1 MGREFVSVVIPTFNR
16 AYCVAKTVDTALAQ
30 THRDLEVVL
39 VDDGSTDGTEQLIS
53 ERYGSDPRVRYI
65 RQTNAGVSAAR
76 NNGFANTRGDFV
88 ALLDS
93 DDLWFPN
100 KLAAQL
106 AVFRAHPEVGMVWS
120 DMEAIDMQ
128 GRVLRPRYLKEMYS
142 AYRHFPD
149 DKLFATHERLATL
162 DPEVARATG
171 DADVRTGVV
180 YSAMI
185 MGSLVHTSTAVLRRE
200 RLEKVGGFNG
210 ELRRLGEDYDFHLRT
225 CRLGPVGFVDL
236 PTIQYTRGNPDRL
249 TRAEHH
255 LDAAV
260 NFLKVI
266 EPNISQHRSEIT
278 LSDDMLD
285 DVLSEANFWI
295 AETAWERGRIDLVR
309 KHLRL
314 GLAYRPRAWKYRV
327 KLWLASLPE
336 AACNAALTA
345 IRTIKP
351 PSARVSEA
359 NIPAG

>member
-1 MGREFVSVVIPTFNR
+1 MGCELVSVVIPTYNR
-16 AYCVAKTVDTALAQ
+16 AYCVAKTIDTALAQ
-30 THRDLEVVL
+30 THRQVEIVL
-39 VDDGSTDGTEQLIS
+39 VDDGSTDGTAQLIAD
-53 ERYGSDPRVRYI
+53 RYGSDPRVRYI
-65 RQTNAGVSAAR
+65 RQENAGVSTAR
-76 NNGFANTRGDFV
+76 NTGFAHARGEFV

-93 DDLWFPN
+93 DDLWFPH

-149 DKLFATHERLATL
+149 DELFATHTRLATL
-162 DPEVARATG
+162 DPELAQSTG
-171 DADVRTGVV
+171 DADVRTGMV

-200 RLEKVGGFNG
+200 RLEKVGGFNS

-249 TRAEHH
+249 TRSEHH
-255 LDAAV
+255 LDAAI

-266 EPNISQHRSEIT
+266 EPNIAQHRGEIT
-278 LSDDMLD
+278 LSDSQLT

-295 AETAWERGRIDLVR
+295 AEAAWERKRMDLVT

-314 GLAYRPRAWKYRV
+314 GLGYRPFAWRYRV
-327 KLWLASLPE
+327 KLWLASLPGTLRDS
-336 AACNAALTA
+336 ALRA

-359 NIPAG
+359 HIPAG

>member
-1 MGREFVSVVIPTFNR
+1 MHSFRNRAAVNIPVSLFPLLPRPVSWVANSSCVIPPTFNR

-65 RQTNAGVSAAR
+65 RQTNAGVSSAAR
-76 NNGFANTRGDFV
+76 NNGFANARGDFV

-93 DDLWFPN
+93 DDLCSQTSWRRSWRC
-100 KLAAQL
+100 
-106 AVFRAHPEVGMVWS
+106 FRAHPEVAWS
-120 DMEAIDMQ
+120 GPTWKPSTCKDASP
-128 GRVLRPRYLKEMYS
+128 RPRYLKEMYS

-210 ELRRLGEDYDFHLRT
+210 ELRRLGKTTTFT
-225 CRLGPVGFVDL
+225 CGHARLGPVGFVDL

-314 GLAYRPRAWKYRV
+314 GLAYRPRAWRYRV
-327 KLWLASLPE
+327 K
-336 AACNAALTA
+336 
-345 IRTIKP
+345 
-351 PSARVSEA
+351 
-359 NIPAG
+359 